1 MIPDQWWFHQWYSK
15 YIEGNLHLHLLSPN
29 LDNCVNTLPA
39 IWWQSNVY
47 TLVSKHTAGWE
58 NGKRCKVHPWWE
70 HSGEWRW
77 NSLCWHL
84 YDMVLF
90 LGCRKNPVP
99 RWEACLEWQSMGGMS
114 ELQPVV
120 VIFLAHGKPQ
130 WETCLEWQYKVMHQT
145 DILVP
150 IMLTPVVHTNYH
162 PSTEFDTTPCHEN
175 ECETMTDQN
184 LFSPFPSP
192 PAVRL
197 GLNKI

>member
-1 MIPDQWWFHQWYSK
+1 MEPHIFKRNHTFFREPPVFPHYLCGSDVIVYCNW
-15 YIEGNLHLHLLSPN
+15 ILLS
-29 LDNCVNTLPA
+29 L
-39 IWWQSNVY
+39 S
-47 TLVSKHTAGWE
+47 
-58 NGKRCKVHPWWE
+58 
-70 HSGEWRW
+70 
-77 NSLCWHL
+77 
-84 YDMVLF
+84 
-90 LGCRKNPVP
+90 
-99 RWEACLEWQSMGGMS
+99 
-114 ELQPVV
+114 V

-162 PSTEFDTTPCHEN
+162 PSTEFDTTPCHAN

-197 GLNKI
+197 GLNKIQCDPLFRWIPTISPCSFGVVTEVNQYLTIILLDKYVEGVFSIAFP

>member
-1 MIPDQWWFHQWYSK
+1 MEPHIFKRNHTFLREPPIFPHYLCGSDVIVYCNW
-15 YIEGNLHLHLLSPN
+15 ILLS
-29 LDNCVNTLPA
+29 
-39 IWWQSNVY
+39 Y
-47 TLVSKHTAGWE
+47 TL
-58 NGKRCKVHPWWE
+58 
-70 HSGEWRW
+70 
-77 NSLCWHL
+77 
-84 YDMVLF
+84 LF
-90 LGCRKNPVP
+90 PKG
-99 RWEACLEWQSMGGMS
+99 EACLEWQSMGGMS